1 MKKSKNLLV
10 FIIGAL
16 LFIFSINYDNAVN
29 LFFSSSRTVFFDLIF
44 SLITNFGIFLMVMF
58 VIPIIINY
66 KSDRKFVQYLSM
78 SLSASFLLSF
88 IMKITISSARPVEI
102 AYPMLKGLEYSFPSM
117 HSMIAFSLLPVLLSK
132 KSQLNRFFAV
142 FAVLIAVSRIYL
154 GYHYLSDVVFGA
166 FAGYFIGDIMAN
178 ISKNEN
184 K

>member
-1 MKKSKNLLV
+1 
-10 FIIGAL
+10 
-16 LFIFSINYDNAVN
+16 
-29 LFFSSSRTVFFDLIF
+29 
-44 SLITNFGIFLMVMF
+44 MVMF

-132 KSQLNRFFAV
+132 NHSLTGSSQFLQFLLQSAGF
-142 FAVLIAVSRIYL
+142 I
-154 GYHYLSDVVFGA
+154 SDT
-166 FAGYFIGDIMAN
+166 II
-178 ISKNEN
+178 
-184 K
+184 